1 MKYVAAAVA
10 GLLVFSGLILSTC
23 EKRKT
28 DVYAVVN
35 GYDVKAPDFITEEN
49 KNDEEKKIQDL
60 RAFIQKKVIQ
70 IEAEKLQTTEA
81 ELFSLFESLKTR
93 NIDPKDVEKIFKE
106 EFKDQTLAGGQMKNM
121 LDAVREKQY
130 DLARKRYINELFE
143 RSTIL
148 LVDDDGVFHSYKPK
162 LN

>member
-28 DVYAVVN
+28 NVYAVVN
-35 GYDVKAPDFITEEN
+35 GYDVKASDFITDEN
-49 KNDEEKKIQDL
+49 RNDEEKKLADL
-60 RAFIQKKVIQ
+60 KAFIQKKVILM
-70 IEAEKLQTTEA
+70 EAEKLQTTET

-93 NIDPKDVEKIFKE
+93 KIDPKDVQKIFKE
-106 EFKDQTLAGGQMKNM
+106 EFKDQTLGAKGLEDM
-121 LDAVREKQY
+121 LAAVREKQY
-130 DLARKRYINELFE
+130 DLARQKYINELMA

-148 LVDDDGVFHSYKPK
+148 LVDDEGVFHSYKYEP
-162 LN
+162 N